1 VKTYYSE
8 HTCCRGFK
16 NKQATRKWVVNKLQH
31 QIKIQPSITYTEC
44 FDYLKR
50 EFGIHVNDSKL
61 FRAIKEAREQ
71 VEGSMREQYGRIWDY
86 SHEIKRS
93 NPSSSC
99 FIDTIP
105 IPNAPPQFQRIY
117 ICLDA
122 CKKGF
127 KAGCRPFIGLDGCF
141 LKGYY
146 GGQLLSAVG
155 QDANNQIF
163 VIAYAIVDV
172 ENKDNWK
179 WFLTLLHDDL
189 GDFKEHGW
197 NFMSDM
203 QKVRTSSY
211 FVLI

>member
-16 NKQATRKWVVNKLQH
+16 NKQATRKWVVSKLQH
-31 QIKIQPSITYTEC
+31 QIKIQPSITYSQC

-61 FRAIKEAREQ
+61 FRAIKEARELE
-71 VEGSMREQYGRIWDY
+71 EGSLREQYGRVCDY

-93 NPSSSC
+93 NPGSSC

-122 CKKGF
+122 CKNGF

-141 LKGYY
+141 LNGYY
-146 GGQLLSAVG
+146 GEQLLSAMG

-189 GDFKEHGW
+189 GDFKEHGL

-203 QKVRTSSY
+203 QKVRTYSH
-211 FVLI
+211 FVLF